1 MSTIYNGVNMDEI
14 ESLLKRVHELMCAGG
29 LVRMKYGY
37 DFNGWLPDGRAV
49 RHKFKLD
56 GYERTG
62 PTVAKERAKLGLPT
76 PPTPDELLAQ
86 IESQKCIDGGQCGIG
101 GYCGECEDTK

>member
-1 MSTIYNGVNMDEI
+1 MSVTYNGCDMAEI

-29 LVRMKYGY
+29 LIKAGGWA
-37 DFNGWLPDGRAV
+37 FNGWLPDGRAV
-49 RHKFKLD
+49 RHKFELA

-76 PPTPDELLAQ
+76 PPTLEQL
-86 IESQKCIDGGQCGIG
+86 IEQAEAD
-101 GYCGECEDTK
+101 